1 MHLDGI
7 LKLFLKKSYLFQ
19 TAKQTNKKKM
29 QKKGLMYDQFT
40 SQPTAVTNDNLM
52 FGQLLAKDCKIHCGK
67 REGMGLKR
75 FSREK
80 SEE

>member
-1 MHLDGI
+1 
-7 LKLFLKKSYLFQ
+7 
-19 TAKQTNKKKM
+19 M